1 MRVVIFG
8 GTGMVGQGVLRECLL
23 APDVT
28 EVVSVSRRPLTAW
41 RPWLFVFAVILW
53 NEAVDLWVERWSDPG
68 QQYGEGLKDL
78 LLTMATPTV
87 VMAAARLRPQLF
99 DKSAA

>member
-28 EVVSVSRRPLTAW
+28 EVVSVSRRPLKQQNPKL
-41 RPWLFVFAVILW
+41 REVITPDLTKLDP
-53 NEAVDLWVERWSDPG
+53 NEPAFRNLDACFYCLGVSSVGMSERLCCKANSS
-68 QQYGEGLKDL
+68 
-78 LLTMATPTV
+78 MA
-87 VMAAARLRPQLF
+87 
-99 DKSAA
+99 